1 MTQDTFK
8 SGHMKLQYL
17 SFTYIDYLL
26 YEMLCKIRNKIRAF
40 TSIVTIFALIC
51 LSYSLL
57 FYQFGLCDIL
67 PYDMCGIVHV
77 KLLTI

>member
-8 SGHMKLQYL
+8 SGHIKLQYL

-40 TSIVTIFALIC
+40 TSIVTIFCHNL
-51 LSYSLL
+51 
-57 FYQFGLCDIL
+57 FGL
-67 PYDMCGIVHV
+67 
-77 KLLTI
+77 